1 MYLRLTFYNSAKT
14 VLVNM
19 DQVKLISQAYDTRN
33 SKYSTK
39 LTYKIGNKTKG
50 KYINVSESPQTI
62 LKLIQDYQQGIF
74 QNTNWYDTDLEFLET
89 EEFHEF

>member
-19 DQVKLISQAYDTRN
+19 DQVKLISQAYDTRL

-39 LTYKIGNKTKG
+39 LTYKMGKKTHG

-62 LKLIQDYQQGIF
+62 LKLIQEHEQGFF
-74 QNTNWYDTDLEFLET
+74 QNSNWHDTDLEFLET